1 MRETNNQIAIKTKA
15 ELLKELKA
23 WITYYN
29 KQDKKY
35 YYIAQLL
42 LGLALISSAL
52 AVLSSALEWG
62 KTLTAILA
70 AIPAFIYTVEAR
82 LRFEDKSFFYYGYV
96 VKLESVR
103 LALGYTNISVEDVI
117 KRLDE
122 IDKEMQYPR
131 LGQDMKN
138 RGQS

>member
-1 MRETNNQIAIKTKA
+1 MSTNNQVAVKTKA
-15 ELLKELKA
+15 DLLSEMKD
-23 WITYYN
+23 WIAYYN
-29 KQDKKY
+29 KQDRKY
-35 YYIAQLL
+35 YYIAQSL
-42 LGLALISSAL
+42 LGVALISSAL

-70 AIPAFIYTVEAR
+70 AVPAFIYAVEAR

-103 LALGYTNISVEDVI
+103 LVLEYTPISVEEVI

-131 LGQDMKN
+131 LGQDVKN
-138 RGQS
+138 RGQG